1 MLRLVDV
8 VRQSA
13 LPFEEL
19 VGGAVLD
26 ELAALA
32 APLRGLRVLH
42 LNATP
47 YGGGVSEM
55 LRSEVPLL
63 MGLGIEAEWR
73 VITADEPF
81 FRITK
86 GIHNA
91 LQGAEMELTAT
102 ERDTYLS
109 YNKRNAEMLE
119 ANYDVIFVHDPQ
131 PAAMRH
137 FGPDHSIRWVWR
149 CHIDTSEP
157 NPEVWSF
164 LRPFVTDYDAVV
176 FTMQEFVPPELDDG
190 RVVVMPPAIDPL
202 SPKNTPLPPAL
213 ARRIMEWVGVRSDRP
228 LMTQVSRFDPWKD
241 PMGVIEVYRRVR
253 AEVPD
258 LQLALL
264 GSMALDDPES
274 WDIYRAITEE
284 TKDDPEVH
292 VFTNL
297 TGVSNVE
304 VNAFQSLS
312 DIVIQKSVREGFG
325 LVVSETLWKGTPVI
339 AWRAGGI
346 PLQIPPESAD
356 LLVDSTEE
364 CAARALQFLQNPHE
378 ARAHGARGREWVR
391 KHFLLPRLIAD
402 ELRLL
407 RRLMG
412 LPEEVGAGQPFY
424 RRLGKQLSHLT
435 RGLLHD
441 EQAS

>member
-8 VRQSA
+8 VSQSP

-19 VGGAVLD
+19 AGRAAIE

-32 APLRGLRVLH
+32 APLRGVRVLH

-47 YGGGVSEM
+47 YGGGVSEL

-63 MGLGIEAEWR
+63 MGLGIQAEWR

-91 LQGAEMELTAT
+91 LQGAEVTLTSE
-102 ERDTYLS
+102 ERDTYLG
-109 YNKRNAEMLE
+109 YNKRNAELLE
-119 ANYDVIFVHDPQ
+119 AEYDVVIVHDPQ

-137 FGPDHSIRWVWR
+137 FGPDHSMRWIWR

-157 NPEVWSF
+157 NRDVWAF
-164 LRPFVTDYDAVV
+164 LQPFIKDYDAVV
-176 FTMQEFVPPELDDG
+176 FTMSEFVPPGLDGG
-190 RVVVMPPAIDPL
+190 RVAVIAPAIDPR
-202 SPKNTPLPPAL
+202 SPKNMPVPQAL
-213 ARRIMEWVGVRSDRP
+213 ARRIMEWMGVRTERP

-241 PMGVIEVYRRVR
+241 PLGVIEVYRRVR
-253 AEVPD
+253 EEVPD

-264 GSMALDDPES
+264 GSMALDDPEA
-274 WDIYRAITEE
+274 WDIYRAIMDE

-312 DIVIQKSVREGFG
+312 DVVIQKSVREGFG
-325 LVVSETLWKGTPVI
+325 LVVSETLWKGTPVV
-339 AWRAGGI
+339 AVRAGGI
-346 PLQIPPESAD
+346 PLQIPPESAE
-356 LLVDSTEE
+356 LLVESTEQ
-364 CAARALQFLQNPHE
+364 CAAAALRILQNPHE
-378 ARAHGARGREWVR
+378 GRAHGARGREWVR
-391 KHFLLPRLIAD
+391 DRFLMPRLIAD
-402 ELRLL
+402 ELRLISRVL
-407 RRLMG
+407 GLSVDADSDAARRMS
-412 LPEEVGAGQPFY
+412 A
-424 RRLGKQLSHLT
+424 
-435 RGLLHD
+435 
-441 EQAS
+441 